1 MRTITA
7 RVAAVRRALD
17 PQHVGRRAGRLG
29 DVVPDRTPRRPAIAA
44 VGLLLGL
51 VATAATESCANASS
65 PTSQPLTI
73 SAGLSQTHFWVGH
86 YLDPFADAIE
96 AETDL
101 AFTRFYAGELVAVG
115 GELDALESGVI
126 SVAAPMLA
134 PYHEGRFP
142 LSDVTQLPTYGTD
155 ARMITRAFQR
165 LLASETEVTNG
176 KTFYNYEI
184 GDKGLVAW
192 GLGATGAY
200 AISTTGAELNR
211 VMDFR
216 GMPIRAGSALHT
228 IVLERLGVTPVTMPA
243 ASAYEALS
251 RGTLDGVIL
260 SIGDWVSYSLEE
272 LLTYT
277 ITDVAIGH
285 WQSYL
290 AVTQRTWNSLTDQQ
304 RASWVRVA
312 DAVTTR
318 NAEYIDEQDRA
329 VQARARANDATFV
342 AVDQLPAAMRDHIG
356 RAASET
362 WTQWVQQTE
371 QNGHPARATAVLWA
385 ELVRAEGGGLP
396 EGVADSLGLEP

>member
-1 MRTITA
+1 M
-7 RVAAVRRALD
+7 
-17 PQHVGRRAGRLG
+17 
-29 DVVPDRTPRRPAIAA
+29 PDRTQRTPATVA
-44 VGLLLGL
+44 VGVLLGL
-51 VATAATESCANASS
+51 VATGAAQSCSS
-65 PTSQPLTI
+65 STSPTTSQPLTI
-73 SAGLSQTHFWVGH
+73 SAGLSQTHFWVGN
-86 YLDPFADAIE
+86 YMDPFADAIA

-155 ARMITRAFQR
+155 SRMITRAFQR
-165 LLASETEVTNG
+165 LLASEVEVSAG
-176 KTFYNYEI
+176 KTFYDYEI
-184 GDKGLVAW
+184 TDKGLVAW

-211 VMDFR
+211 VADFS
-216 GMPIRAGSALHT
+216 GLPVRAGSALHT

-251 RGTLDGVIL
+251 RGTIDGIIL

-277 ITDVAIGH
+277 LTDVAIGH

-290 AVTQRTWNSLTDQQ
+290 AVTQRTWDGLTDAQ
-304 RASWVRVA
+304 RDSWARVA
-312 DAVTTR
+312 DAVTTS
-318 NAEYIDEQDRA
+318 NAEYIDEQDGA
-329 VQARARANDATFV
+329 VRARARANGATFV
-342 AVDQLPAAMRDHIG
+342 PVQQLPVAMRDHIA
-356 RAASET
+356 RAATET
-362 WTQWVQQTE
+362 WVQWIEQTE
-371 QNGHPARATAVLWA
+371 RNGHPARATAVLWA
-385 ELVRAEGGGLP
+385 ELVVAQGGALP
-396 EGVADSLGLEP
+396 DGVADYLALDH